1 MYVVS
6 SFDENVDDNDDD
18 DEMTMMTRR
27 AVSCSE

>member
-18 DEMTMMTRR
+18 DEMTMMTRC
-27 AVSCSE
+27 AASCSE